1 MKFPIHLLFALA
13 ILFHSCGN
21 GDSAESGASAA
32 DIVKTEKQVV
42 DDAHNSQ
49 NALDWTGTYSG
60 VLPCDDCDEL
70 QAEITLEENGRFSRK
85 LVYKGKSNTPLLSS
99 GIFEWNDAGSEITLK
114 SFKGNGQVYKVGE
127 NRLIYQV
134 PEGGTGEYI
143 LSKVVEKADE
153 PV

>member
-1 MKFPIHLLFALA
+1 MKFHLHLLFALA

-21 GDSAESGASAA
+21 GDSAEAESSTT
-32 DIVKTEKQVV
+32 DSVKTEKRIV

-60 VLPCDDCDEL
+60 VLPCDDCEEL
-70 QAEITLEENGRFSRK
+70 QAEVTLEENGRFSRK
-85 LVYKGKSNTPLLSS
+85 LVYKGKSKTPLLSS
-99 GIFEWNDAGSEITLK
+99 GLFEWNEAGSEITLK
-114 SFKGNGQVYKVGE
+114 SFKGNEQVYKVGE

-134 PEGGTGEYI
+134 PEGSDEEYI
-143 LSKVVEKADE
+143 LSKVVETADA